1 MRHLPHRSILLR
13 RLLLFAGLL
22 VGALLI
28 GLIAMV
34 RQPPRVA
41 ANPPAAPASVPHF
54 LALAPQGN
62 NVHRTVVIAGP
73 GEQLPG
79 TSNEQGYLMANLR
92 DGQVPAGATNAVVLS
107 DANCEPDNDGI
118 SHCLNELQVGASI
131 ITVQHHHNMQ
141 QVPCLTPGET
151 VNLMTLDT
159 YQS

>member
-1 MRHLPHRSILLR
+1 MSHIAHRSALPR

-28 GLIAMV
+28 GLLAMV
-34 RQPPRVA
+34 RQPAGLA
-41 ANPPAAPASVPHF
+41 ANPPTAPAPVPHF
-54 LALAPQGN
+54 LTLAHQGN
-62 NVHRTVVIAGP
+62 IIHRTVVLAGP

-79 TSNEQGYLMANLR
+79 TSNAQGYLMANLR
-92 DGQVPAGATNAVVLS
+92 KGQVPAGATNAVVLS

-118 SHCLNELQVGASI
+118 SHCLNELQIGASI

-151 VNLMTLDT
+151 VNLMTLAT